1 MADSEF
7 AIIRQQP
14 SSASVPLI
22 LVHDGGGT
30 IFPYFAI
37 HDIGRDIYGI
47 ALSGRGEPWE
57 NGIADI
63 AEKYT
68 ALVKAQSLPSS
79 AVILGGERR
88 QTLGPEGGE
97 SSR

>member
-47 ALSGRGEPWE
+47 ALSGRGKPWE

-68 ALVKAQSLPSS
+68 ALIRAQTLPS

-88 QTLGPEGGE
+88 H
-97 SSR
+97 